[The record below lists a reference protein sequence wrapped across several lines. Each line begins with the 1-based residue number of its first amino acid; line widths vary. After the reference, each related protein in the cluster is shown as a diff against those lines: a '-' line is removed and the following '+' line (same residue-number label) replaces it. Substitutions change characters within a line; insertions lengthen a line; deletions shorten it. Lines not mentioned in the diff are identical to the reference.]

1 LYSVVIVIGFLFFV
15 SIVFK
20 WLFRS
25 SERSGLGLFNLIKRV
40 LKNFWGLSRIEA
52 SISTLQTVSNIETHE
67 FVSFSNG

>member
-1 LYSVVIVIGFLFFV
+1 MRVVRDLFISNV
-15 SIVFK
+15 IVFK